1 VDVPRAPGDDGTVK
15 LVRVYETIDAVRGM
29 LVRGLLESDGIDV
42 LSKGEW
48 SGPYRMGPVILFV
61 PSEDE
66 DRARELIAASEAGSL
81 SLASD
86 ELHANEV
93 SRTD

>member
-1 VDVPRAPGDDGTVK
+1 MDAPHRSGDDGIMK
-15 LVRVYETIDAVRGM
+15 LVRVYETIDPVRGM

-61 PSEDE
+61 PNGDE
-66 DRARELIAASEAGSL
+66 DRARELIAASEDGAL
-81 SLASD
+81 SLGSD
-86 ELHANEV
+86 EQPTAESL
-93 SRTD
+93 TD

>member
-1 VDVPRAPGDDGTVK
+1 VDVPRAPGDDGIVK
-15 LVRVYETIDAVRGM
+15 LVRVYETFDAVRGM

-61 PSEDE
+61 PSGDE

-81 SLASD
+81 SLGSD
-86 ELHANEV
+86 ELHASEV